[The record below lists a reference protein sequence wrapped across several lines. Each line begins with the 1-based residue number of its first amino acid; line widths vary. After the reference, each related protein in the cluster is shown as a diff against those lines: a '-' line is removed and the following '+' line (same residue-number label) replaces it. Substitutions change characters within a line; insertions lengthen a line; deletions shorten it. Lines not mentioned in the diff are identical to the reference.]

1 MNSNIFILLFF
12 LSSFIYV
19 RSQTCCS
26 GGIPLSNNLGLQTL
40 DKGTLQ
46 IGLTYDYNHLNTLKS
61 GTTNLDDNSRLR
73 NTHSILLNSGYS
85 ISDRFS
91 AEVLFSWVNQRR
103 KISQFDNENLDQTS
117 GIGDAVVLLKYNFP
131 KLLGENSV
139 FNIGITLN
147 SDLQPG
153 SNSWDIIYYTLA
165 SKNFNFRPSAN
176 IFLKTIYRNT
186 GANNEYLTNRQ
197 YKFGNEIQSEIGIS
211 DQFTLSKT
219 LFSPSLSFKYRSA
232 KKDKIDEFELENT
245 GGDWLFLIPN
255 FSINLLPSIVFNTKA
270 EIPLYSNV
278 GGTQLT
284 PSYRITSG
292 FLINI
297 TSKKSLLN

>member
-1 MNSNIFILLFF
+1 M
-12 LSSFIYV
+12 
-19 RSQTCCS
+19 
-26 GGIPLSNNLGLQTL
+26 SNNLGLQTL

-61 GTTNLDDNSRLR
+61 GTNNLDDNSRLR

-85 ISDRFS
+85 ITDRFS
-91 AEVLFSWVNQRR
+91 AEVLFSWVNLRR

-139 FNIGITLN
+139 FNIGLGTKIPLGSSTETNNIGITLN

-211 DQFTLSKT
+211 DQFTFSKT

-284 PSYRITSG
+284 PSYRISSG

-297 TSKKSLLN
+297 TRKKSLLN

>member
-1 MNSNIFILLFF
+1 M
-12 LSSFIYV
+12 
-19 RSQTCCS
+19 
-26 GGIPLSNNLGLQTL
+26 SNNLGLQTL

-61 GTTNLDDNSRLR
+61 GTNNLDDNSRLR

-85 ISDRFS
+85 ITDRFS
-91 AEVLFSWVNQRR
+91 AEVLFSWVNLRR

-139 FNIGITLN
+139 FNIGLGTKIPLGSSTETNNIGITLN

-197 YKFGNEIQSEIGIS
+197 FKFGNEIQSEIGIS

-284 PSYRITSG
+284 PSYRISSG

-297 TSKKSLLN
+297 TRKKSLLN